1 MTFNNV
7 ASKYKCVPYCISIYI
22 KTVTSADWKKSK
34 GYKYMADFL
43 NGARD
48 KELPDSKYR
57 QSTIDR
63 TEIKSLLI
71 NEKTKIY

>member
-1 MTFNNV
+1 
-7 ASKYKCVPYCISIYI
+7 
-22 KTVTSADWKKSK
+22 
-34 GYKYMADFL
+34 MADFL

>member
-1 MTFNNV
+1 MV
-7 ASKYKCVPYCISIYI
+7 
-22 KTVTSADWKKSK
+22 
-34 GYKYMADFL
+34 DFL

-57 QSTIDR
+57 QSTING
-63 TEIKSLLI
+63 TEMKLLLI